1 MANFKLLDKPKFDL
15 KSYLR
20 SIRWSVAAL
29 QQCSP
34 KHGILLFTFSIF
46 SSIIPVLST
55 IVLGTLVS
63 RFVKTNN
70 GSYDGLIMWLVLAI
84 MLFLTGSILDELGQ
98 YIRSNLTDELA
109 LFMQKKLY
117 GHANRLPLAFFEDN
131 RSLNQLFLV
140 RNGSGA
146 ASVLAPVNSAIN
158 VVVGFFQTASL
169 FGLMAWYAPLPG
181 TLLIIAAVPLL
192 VLQWYMAK
200 QGFLLNLSTTESRRW
215 GSYFT
220 SLLTQPKTLIPVRML
235 GLSELLLKRFV
246 DKAQDINRKRKKLY
260 LTRIKL
266 AIAAQLFFF
275 LVFGAILIW
284 MFFQRHCGELSTK
297 GLVIFGI
304 AAFRAK
310 ISTAKIIGSA
320 TKAIN
325 SSYIVNFIL
334 DFFETPIADSSQRST
349 SLPTDSLNSS
359 ITFEHISFIYENTE
373 RTVLNNLN
381 FTIKAGQKIAIVGTN
396 GAGKSTL
403 VKLLC
408 QLYNPK
414 SGKIFLNETDLS
426 TLSPGSI
433 NKIISIVTQ
442 NPIRFEG
449 TVKENIAF
457 GNWENYKDNDAA
469 VYDIIEKAKLTDF
482 VKRLPNGLD
491 TLIGRKFG
499 NYTMSGGQWQRLA
512 IARILTRSTPVL
524 ILDEPTSNL
533 DAIAEQEI
541 FQMLCDQMQEQTII
555 FVTHR
560 FSTVKMVDRIIVLED
575 GCLVEDGTHDELIK
589 QNGIYTAMYCAYR
602 GE

>member
-1 MANFKLLDKPKFDL
+1 MKYNQLDKLEFNL

-20 SIRWSVAAL
+20 SIRWSIAAL
-29 QQCSP
+29 KECSP
-34 KHGILLFTFSIF
+34 RLGIFLLSFSIL
-46 SSIIPVLST
+46 SSIIPILST
-55 IVLGTLVS
+55 IVLGTLIS
-63 RFVKTNN
+63 HFVKTNN
-70 GSYDGLIMWLVLAI
+70 NTPDGLIIWLVLAI
-84 MLFLTGSILDELGQ
+84 LLFLTGSILEELGQ
-98 YIRSNLTDELA
+98 YVRNKLTDDLA

-117 GHANRLPLAFFEDN
+117 EHANQLPLSFFEDSK
-131 RSLNQLFLV
+131 SLNQLFLV

-146 ASVLAPVNSAIN
+146 SSVLAPVNSAVN
-158 VVVGFFQTASL
+158 VAVGFFQTASL

-181 TLLIIAAVPLL
+181 IFLLIAAVPML

-200 QGFLLNLSTTESRRW
+200 QQFLLKISTSQSRRW

-235 GLSELLLKRFV
+235 GLTDLLLERFIEKIQSINLGRKNLYVKRV
-246 DKAQDINRKRKKLY
+246 
-260 LTRIKL
+260 KL
-266 AIAAQLFFF
+266 AISAQMFFF
-275 LVFGAILIW
+275 LVFGVILVW
-284 MFFQRHCGELSTK
+284 MFSQRHHGMLTTK

-310 ISTAKIIGSA
+310 NSMAKIIGST
-320 TKAIN
+320 TKAVN

-334 DFFETPIADSSQRST
+334 DFFETPIPDLHKRSVFLPVDSI
-349 SLPTDSLNSS
+349 NAS
-359 ITFEHISFIYENTE
+359 ITFEQVSFAYENTE
-373 RTVLNNLN
+373 RDVLKNIS
-381 FTIKAGQKIAIVGTN
+381 FTFKAGQKIAIVGTN

-408 QLYNPK
+408 RLYNPG
-414 SGKIFLNETDLS
+414 SGKIFIDDTDLA

-433 NKIISIVTQ
+433 NEMISIVTQ

-457 GNWENYKDNDAA
+457 GNWGKYKNNDAA
-469 VYDIIEKAKLTDF
+469 VYEALEKAKLTDF
-482 VKRLPNGLD
+482 VRKLPDGLD

-499 NYTMSGGQWQRLA
+499 NYSMSGGQWQRLA

-533 DAIAEQEI
+533 DSIAEQEI
-541 FQMLCDQMQEQTII
+541 FQMLCDQKRKQTVI

-560 FSTVKMVDRIIVLED
+560 FSTVKMVDRIMVLED
-575 GCLVEDGTHDELIK
+575 GCLVEDGTHDELIT
-589 QNGIYTAMYCAYR
+589 QNGIYTAMYHAYQ
-602 GE
+602 GD